1 MEQEHQMKKRH
12 ACSIPL
18 YRCRFE
24 FLINFMGYTC
34 VHAELTK
41 LINLILM
48 KYMQVDKGVNIG
60 TNYDFG
66 ILTAL
71 DEGLW
76 FR

>member
-1 MEQEHQMKKRH
+1 
-12 ACSIPL
+12 
-18 YRCRFE
+18 
-24 FLINFMGYTC
+24 
-34 VHAELTK
+34 
-41 LINLILM
+41 M